1 MAGAGATTESGNE
14 PSWSSVA
21 VGTLTA
27 RNNVPL
33 ATSCLPFYHRL
44 LIRTHPA
51 RVGTVGRALTE
62 PSPSG
67 TEQGPEGGLGWSAKV
82 HAARPP
88 VHSGPVALAWLAVAA
103 LDESSHRR
111 LSCEIPLEFL
121 IVHDPKLILESEVTL
136 RPGR

>member
-1 MAGAGATTESGNE
+1 M
-14 PSWSSVA
+14 
-21 VGTLTA
+21 
-27 RNNVPL
+27 
-33 ATSCLPFYHRL
+33 
-44 LIRTHPA
+44 
-51 RVGTVGRALTE
+51 GRALTE

>member
-21 VGTLTA
+21 VGTPTA

-51 RVGTVGRALTE
+51 RVGTVGCALTE

-82 HAARPP
+82 HAARLP
-88 VHSGPVALAWLAVAA
+88 VHCGPVALAWLTVAA

>member
-1 MAGAGATTESGNE
+1 M
-14 PSWSSVA
+14 
-21 VGTLTA
+21 
-27 RNNVPL
+27 
-33 ATSCLPFYHRL
+33 
-44 LIRTHPA
+44 
-51 RVGTVGRALTE
+51 GRALTE

-67 TEQGPEGGLGWSAKV
+67 TEQGPEGGLGGSAKV

-88 VHSGPVALAWLAVAA
+88 VHCGPVALAWLTVAA

>member
-1 MAGAGATTESGNE
+1 MSLWPPPAFPSTIASLSE
-14 PSWSSVA
+14 PTQLGWGLWDV
-21 VGTLTA
+21 
-27 RNNVPL
+27 
-33 ATSCLPFYHRL
+33 H
-44 LIRTHPA
+44 
-51 RVGTVGRALTE
+51 LTE

-88 VHSGPVALAWLAVAA
+88 VHSGPVALAWLTVAA

>member
-44 LIRTHPA
+44 LIRTHPT

-103 LDESSHRR
+103 LDESSHRQ

-136 RPGR
+136 HPGR

>member
-44 LIRTHPA
+44 LIRTRPV

-67 TEQGPEGGLGWSAKV
+67 TEQGPEGGLGWSRKV